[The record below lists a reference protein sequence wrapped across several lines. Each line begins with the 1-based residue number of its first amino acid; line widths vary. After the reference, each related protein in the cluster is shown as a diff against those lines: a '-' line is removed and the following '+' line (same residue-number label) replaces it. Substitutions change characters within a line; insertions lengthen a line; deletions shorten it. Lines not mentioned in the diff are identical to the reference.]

1 MRLTPRGVR
10 SCLRRLLPLLYLLP
24 LAYVVRPIFWGP
36 LDDRFYNYFHAKRS
50 VEPWTEVVVVG
61 IDRPTRDGVLV
72 PPVFPL
78 SRHESTHAQVV
89 RNLDQAG
96 ARAIV
101 FDLALGSD
109 IFGEPPRVLAE
120 AFRAAGKVH
129 IVMSLREERRTAET
143 GGTAVR
149 VSPRLPDPLLMR
161 TAVGAFLADVRTDSD
176 GVVRRF
182 VRDERGERLE
192 LETLPERLAGVRAA
206 RTVPIEFPSRSR
218 PIPTLSYRDALAGD
232 PDALAR
238 VDGRIAF
245 VGLIDDPS
253 TDFVSVPRLQDLGDG
268 VEAFGLPG
276 VVVLAAITETLIRG
290 SPIRDAGW
298 VVTLLWN
305 VLWCALCVLV
315 IRRRSPAAAAL
326 SVIAVV
332 VVALAATGAFHVVA
346 DLVLPAGLLFGC
358 LFLAGSHGLIMSYV
372 ETAKDLHREALENE
386 RVRHEMAMAR
396 EAQERFLPDEIPK
409 VERIDVWGTN
419 VSSLAVSGDYFD
431 VVDLGGARP
440 LIIAIADVSGKGL
453 PASLVMSNVQAG
465 LHCHV
470 FHEKF
475 DIAATAHDLNRLVH
489 QNTDP
494 GKFVTFFMA
503 EIHKDTHRVR
513 YVRAGHDEP
522 IVVSA
527 DGTTRKLEV
536 GDFVL
541 GFVSDAEF
549 EIGETELEPGD
560 VLCLYTDGVTEAR
573 NPEGEEFELDR
584 IVETVKE
591 HRSESAEEI
600 GRALIDRVRRFSQ
613 LDQQAD
619 DITVILL
626 KIAPSGEAHR

>member
-1 MRLTPRGVR
+1 MR
-10 SCLRRLLPLLYLLP
+10 SCLRRLLPLLYLIP
-24 LAYVVRPIFWGP
+24 LAYVVRPIFWAP

-50 VEPWTEVVVVG
+50 VQPWTEVIVVG
-61 IDRPTRDGVLV
+61 IDRPTREGTLV

-78 SRHESTHAQVV
+78 SRHQSMHAQVA
-89 RNLDQAG
+89 RNLDAAG

-101 FDLALGSD
+101 FDLALGAE
-109 IFGEPPRVLAE
+109 IFAEPPEVLAE
-120 AFRAAGKVH
+120 AFRATGKAH

-149 VSPRLPDPLLMR
+149 VSPRLPDPLLMSS
-161 TAVGAFLADVRTDSD
+161 AVGAFLADVRTDSD

-192 LETLPERLAGVRAA
+192 LETLPERLAGVKAA
-206 RTVPIEFPSRSR
+206 KTVPIEFPSRSH
-218 PIPTLSYRDALAGD
+218 PIPTVSYRDVYAGD
-232 PDALAR
+232 PDALAQ

-245 VGLIDDPS
+245 IGLIDDPS

-298 VVTLLWN
+298 LITLFWN
-305 VLWCALCVLV
+305 VFWCALCVIL
-315 IRRRSPAAAAL
+315 IRRRSPAWAAV
-326 SVIAVV
+326 SVIGTV
-332 VVALAATGAFHVVA
+332 VVALAATGAFHVAA
-346 DLVLPAGLLFGC
+346 DLVFPAGLLFGC

-372 ETAKDLHREALENE
+372 ETAKDLNREALENE
-386 RVRHEMAMAR
+386 RTRHEMAMAR
-396 EAQERFLPDEIPK
+396 EAQERFLPDNIPS
-409 VERIDVWGTN
+409 VEGIDVWGKN
-419 VSSLAVSGDYFD
+419 VSSLTVSGDYFD
-431 VVDLGGARP
+431 VVDLGGSRP
-440 LIIAIADVSGKGL
+440 LVIAIADVSGKGL

-470 FHEKF
+470 FHDEF
-475 DIAATAHDLNRLVH
+475 DMAKTAHDLNRLVH

-503 EIHKDTHRVR
+503 EVDKSTHRLR

-527 DGTTRKLEV
+527 DGSDRKLEV

-541 GFVSDAEF
+541 GFVPDAEF
-549 EIGETELEPGD
+549 QIGETDLLPGD

-573 NPEGEEFELDR
+573 NPQDEEFELGR
-584 IVETVKE
+584 IIETVKE
-591 HRSESAEEI
+591 HRAETAEDI
-600 GRALIDRVRRFSQ
+600 GRALIARVRDFSR
-613 LDQQAD
+613 LEQQAD
-619 DITVILL
+619 DITLILL
-626 KIAPSGEAHR
+626 KVATEG